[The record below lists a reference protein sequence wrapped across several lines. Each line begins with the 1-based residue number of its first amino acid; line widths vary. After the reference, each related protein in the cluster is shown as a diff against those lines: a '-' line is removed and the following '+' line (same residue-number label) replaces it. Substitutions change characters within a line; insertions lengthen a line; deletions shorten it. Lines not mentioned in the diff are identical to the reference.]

1 MRFASR
7 TIIRTMVAVL
17 LVTGMGGVVA
27 AQTAAAVSV
36 SRDVL
41 AAAVVDKEPTP
52 APSPVPTDVGRL
64 CYFTEVSAQSPTTI
78 QHAWIWGD
86 REMAVVTLQVSGSR
100 YRTWSCKN
108 IMPEWTG
115 SWKVEVRSADGMVLA
130 SKEFTVGQ

>member
-7 TIIRTMVAVL
+7 TIIRTMIAVL
-17 LVTGMGGVVA
+17 LVTGLGGVVA

-41 AAAVVDKEPTP
+41 AAAVVDREPTP
-52 APSPVPTDVGRL
+52 APSPVPADVGRL
-64 CYFTEVSAQSPTTI
+64 CYFTEVAAESPTTV
-78 QHAWIWGD
+78 QHAWVWGN
-86 REMAVVTLQVSGSR
+86 REMAVVTLQVSGPKF
-100 YRTWSCKN
+100 RTWSCKN

-115 SWKVEVRSADGMVLA
+115 SWKVELRSSDGTVLA